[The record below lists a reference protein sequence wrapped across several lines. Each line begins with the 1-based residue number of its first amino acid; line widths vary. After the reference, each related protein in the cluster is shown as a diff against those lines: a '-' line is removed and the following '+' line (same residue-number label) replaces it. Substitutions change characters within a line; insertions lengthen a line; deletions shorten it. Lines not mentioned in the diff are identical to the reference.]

1 MSARESA
8 QTQPAPRDRLV
19 AIGLSRDG
27 KELVARVARGHW
39 ALVFDSG
46 PLPVHVLLQHGS
58 ETVVVVSVQ
67 WLESVD
73 AFATHQGVFEA
84 WHGVVLLPAS
94 ARPEQQRWLVQHCPL
109 VQVVITGQ
117 PGTTTALSSA
127 LIAVR
132 HHVVASALGA
142 RLGHVHSALVT
153 RVLLAA
159 LSLHPE
165 QSKVSTLA
173 RAVHMDQRTLRRKLS
188 RANRLCT
195 PQRLLG
201 WARLPYAAWWLRDPG
216 RSQELVAD
224 VLQFSTAS
232 NMRRMFKHYAGVT
245 PQQLR
250 DVPDVQGVELVVAL
264 LRADLERTKTT

>member
-8 QTQPAPRDRLV
+8 RTQHALRDRLV
-19 AIGLSRDG
+19 AIGLSRDDN
-27 KELVARVARGHW
+27 ELVARVARGQW
-39 ALVFDSG
+39 ALTFDSR

-58 ETVVVVSVQ
+58 DTVVVVSVQ

-109 VQVVITGQ
+109 AQVVITGQ
-117 PGTTTALSSA
+117 PGKTTALSSA

-132 HHVVASALGA
+132 HHVVASVLGA

-165 QSKVSTLA
+165 QSDVATLA
-173 RAVHMDQRTLRRKLS
+173 RAVHMHPRTLHRKLTRVHRS
-188 RANRLCT
+188 FT

-201 WARLPYAAWWLRDPG
+201 WARLLHAAWWLRDPE
-216 RSQELVAD
+216 RSLEHVAD
-224 VLQFSTAS
+224 VLQFSAAS
-232 NMRRMFKHYAGVT
+232 NMRRMFRHYAGVT

-250 DVPDVQGVELVVAL
+250 DVPDVQGIERLVAL
-264 LRADLERTKTT
+264 LRADLERTNTT